1 MVPEK
6 RMAAITVIFPFP
18 RSVSPRRRQ
27 VKEMARYRRPPVSKG
42 RMRISEDWRTDRP
55 PAIKEIRSSG
65 STAQNIMRQP
75 KRLTIYPPM
84 EGPTAGARAHTS
96 MPAPTMTPSR
106 LSGACSI
113 MILNMRGRAM
123 PVPAPW
129 RSRPRRR
136 RRKSGDQAPRS
147 VPRMKSPAAVKKSPF
162 MGNRSFKYPEVGITT
177 ASTSRYPVV
186 IHCTREVEIPNSFI
200 REGKVTF
207 IAVSITTPVK
217 DSIPAAMIEKISR
230 LSRRR
235 SNCIQSLPF
244 K

>member
-1 MVPEK
+1 
-6 RMAAITVIFPFP
+6 
-18 RSVSPRRRQ
+18 
-27 VKEMARYRRPPVSKG
+27 
-42 RMRISEDWRTDRP
+42 
-55 PAIKEIRSSG
+55 
-65 STAQNIMRQP
+65 
-75 KRLTIYPPM
+75 
-84 EGPTAGARAHTS
+84 
-96 MPAPTMTPSR
+96 
-106 LSGACSI
+106 
-113 MILNMRGRAM
+113 
-123 PVPAPW
+123 
-129 RSRPRRR
+129 
-136 RRKSGDQAPRS
+136 
-147 VPRMKSPAAVKKSPF
+147 